1 MINIPSLVIKKKLLD
16 SLHYITTNNIKILYT
31 HNSIELVIDNQE
43 LGYFTLSTNHRTTPP
58 TYELSISV
66 DHDHLNHSLARL
78 MIFSMFAVNHEN
90 MLDKIFY
97 IDTDASNGFWD
108 YIGMKLNH
116 KYDNDNKYEEGS
128 GYEKYITYQS
138 LLNWTCGSL

>member
-1 MINIPSLVIKKKLLD
+1 MITIIQQKLFN
-16 SLHYITTNNIKILYT
+16 SLHYITAHNIKIIT
-31 HNSIELVIDNQE
+31 EHNSIELVIDNQVI
-43 LGYFTLSTNHRTTPP
+43 GYFTISTNHRTTPP

-78 MIFSMFAVNHEN
+78 MIVSMLDVNHD

-97 IDTDASNGFWD
+97 IDTDASNGFWE
-108 YIGMKLNH
+108 YIGMKSNH
-116 KYDNDNKYEEGS
+116 KYDSDNKYEEGS

-138 LLNWTCGSL
+138 LLNWAYGSI